1 MAFGIVWGGIA
12 TGTNLP
18 ETVRRQLASAVPRL
32 RFVRGIP
39 RAPSASARAS
49 EG

>member
-1 MAFGIVWGGIA
+1 MAYGIIRGGIA

-18 ETVRRQLASAVPRL
+18 EMVRRQLASAVPRL

-39 RAPSASARAS
+39 RAPSASVRAS